1 MEQLGTGAIYCQL
14 LDMMFPGSI
23 SMPKVNWSAKH
34 EHEFIQNF
42 KLLQAGL
49 QSMGILKTIPVE
61 KLVKAKLADNLQF
74 AQWFRVFFD
83 KYFRRD
89 LLNRYDPAG
98 ERGSHM

>member
-1 MEQLGTGAIYCQL
+1 
-14 LDMMFPGSI
+14 
-23 SMPKVNWSAKH
+23 MPKVNWSAKH